1 MSNVYCIST
10 HSIRVC
16 QCVKK
21 PGQYHAIW
29 GLCVSKGEVLRPQK
43 FLGTLCQ
50 VNYFTPSLVLEVQ
63 YLLVSFTPLKHLTL
77 VVLRSLYMKK
87 VWISFLIYGTFYVIW
102 MGCKPF
108 GTPVYSLTHPTMP
121 TKVYLCTKRRQFL
134 SVVFQVLLRCF
145 CSFPNNSI
153 GLNWICITVSVSKAR
168 ILHIFGAQYT
178 EFKIIF

>member
-1 MSNVYCIST
+1 MCQKTGTISCYLGSLCKQGGGPQT
-10 HSIRVC
+10 PKIFRNSLSSQLLYSFSGFGGTI
-16 QCVKK
+16 
-21 PGQYHAIW
+21 PFGQFYPFKAFDAC
-29 GLCVSKGEVLRPQK
+29 G
-43 FLGTLCQ
+43 
-50 VNYFTPSLVLEVQ
+50 
-63 YLLVSFTPLKHLTL
+63 
-77 VVLRSLYMKK
+77 RSLYMKK